1 MQRFWAD
8 APSPRP
14 GWGPRIVFG
23 CRRCRLGAPGVFA
36 VLETLKLVALPCPP
50 DALTRRT
57 LPSPQPFYSDPVPAL
72 SSHRGPRT
80 SSHRL
85 PGPPCR
91 GFGGYRPGTR
101 YGRQGAAE
109 RRGAAPEGRRSS
121 RNGLSRPPSPRE
133 TPGPPPPWRSASSS
147 GWRTASR
154 SWSSSSGSGCSR
166 ERRSGEAG
174 GGPRRRRDV
183 VPGEGPRTRAARPV
197 LLRWL
202 ISPPRRAVLRKASAL
217 EYKIQR
223 RTLRKEDFINYI
235 QVGFI
240 D

>member
-121 RNGLSRPPSPRE
+121 RNGLSRPPPPRVR
-133 TPGPPPPWRSASSS
+133 PLG
-147 GWRTASR
+147 
-154 SWSSSSGSGCSR
+154 
-166 ERRSGEAG
+166 RRRHGGAHRAAA
-174 GGPRRRRDV
+174 GGPR
-183 VPGEGPRTRAARPV
+183 PGAGAARAGRAV
-197 LLRWL
+197 HAKGDQV
-202 ISPPRRAVLRKASAL
+202 RRAEGRGGGGTWCPARDRERGRRGQFCSA
-217 EYKIQR
+217 
-223 RTLRKEDFINYI
+223 
-235 QVGFI
+235 G
-240 D
+240 